1 MTACILGGSRRKEF
15 KGTHTTHWLRLR
27 LHEEYFGVGSVS
39 ILLPNSCGP
48 LLTLCCFGLAYKIQ
62 TGAMHHCQNIML
74 MRYSVLVFTFC
85 NTWNDLTQ
93 VLWSE
98 SKCFKHSSIRP
109 QEFIIW

>member
-1 MTACILGGSRRKEF
+1 MTACILGGSGRKEF

-85 NTWNDLTQ
+85 NTWNDWNPGLMVRKQ
-93 VLWSE
+93 M
-98 SKCFKHSSIRP
+98 F
-109 QEFIIW
+109 

>member
-1 MTACILGGSRRKEF
+1 MAACILGGSRRKEF

-74 MRYSVLVFTFC
+74 MRYSVLVFTFR
-85 NTWNDLTQ
+85 NTWNDWNPGLMVRKQ
-93 VLWSE
+93 M
-98 SKCFKHSSIRP
+98 F
-109 QEFIIW
+109 